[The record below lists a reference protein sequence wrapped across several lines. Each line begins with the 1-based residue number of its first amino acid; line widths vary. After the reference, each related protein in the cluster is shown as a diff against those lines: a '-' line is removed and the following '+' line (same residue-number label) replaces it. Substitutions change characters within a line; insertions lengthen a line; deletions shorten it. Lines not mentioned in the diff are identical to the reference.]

1 MMRIANLMVIGLLL
15 GICWGLIGCSASA
28 GDYTIEKVIEIG
40 PADWVPFL
48 WPIKWSPDGTKIS
61 YFYNGYLT
69 ISDTLGHSRQ
79 AWKANTY
86 PHKYE
91 WLSNDE
97 IFMHQRFLAGNR
109 TIVRLSI
116 IDINTGQERIL
127 VDNTPADSNMS
138 AVQEVEVSGPER
150 TVEGNVYYI
159 NEKVAGKSA
168 IIPQSKF
175 APADKASSASDN
187 HILRWGDKGLY
198 LVRADMQDS
207 TRLSRKPYDYIPLP
221 PIISPDHKYIMV
233 GGTIERIADS
243 QYIVMDTCI
252 TNKPQKT
259 VGCGFIFCSFN
270 PKGNE
275 ILFQRGCDDGES
287 YIVRSIGTFILETG
301 RIQILDSIIH
311 LTDCATPVY
320 APDGRKIAFQSNKK
334 IYIIY
339 RGLQ

>member
-1 MMRIANLMVIGLLL
+1 VRDFSLIVIGLLL
-15 GICWGLIGCSASA
+15 GICWGLIGYSASA

-61 YFYNGYLT
+61 YFYNGYLM
-69 ISDTLGHSRQ
+69 ISDTLGNTRQ
-79 AWKANTY
+79 VWKANTF

-91 WLSNDE
+91 WLSNNE
-97 IFMHQRFLAGNR
+97 IIMHQRFMPVNR

-116 IDINTGQERIL
+116 IDISTGQEQIL
-127 VDNTPADSNMS
+127 VDNTPPDSNML
-138 AVQEVEVSGPER
+138 AVQEVETYGPER
-150 TVEGNVYYI
+150 TVEGNVYYTD
-159 NEKVAGKSA
+159 EKVAGKSA
-168 IIPQSKF
+168 IIPQSKYL
-175 APADKASSASDN
+175 APGKTLSVAEN
-187 HILRWGDKGLY
+187 HILRWGDNGLY
-198 LVRADMQDS
+198 MVRAAMQDS
-207 TRLSRKPYDYIPLP
+207 TRLSRKPYDYMPLP
-221 PIISPDHKYIMV
+221 PIISPDHKYVMV
-233 GGTIERIADS
+233 GGTIQRIADS
-243 QYIVMDTCI
+243 QFIVMDTCI
-252 TNKPQKT
+252 TDKPQKT

-287 YIVRSIGTFILETG
+287 YIVRSIGTFVLGTG
-301 RIQILDSIIH
+301 RIQILDSLIH

-320 APDGRKIAFQSNKK
+320 APDGCKIAFQSNKK